1 VSRWA
6 RRADCL
12 PTHRFLSQE
21 AGHRT
26 RQKPRVVESG
36 QIAESAYS
44 VASRCGEP
52 AFVRRLLAVRPTVK
66 LQASQWIRD
75 LTGVRTRYKPGT
87 SPRFTRDSQRSRFRV
102 CGWPVTP
109 ARSCRRLRSI
119 VGCHCARVESVRWCA
134 SWQCSFHDRRSDR
147 VRPAPFRSP
156 SPPLSSTTLS
166 FDFS

>member
-1 VSRWA
+1 MPSHTPVSESGSGSSKSSATTTCGIWPNRRVRLFGGA
-6 RRADCL
+6 DLRRACI
-12 PTHRFLSQE
+12 RS
-21 AGHRT
+21 
-26 RQKPRVVESG
+26 SC
-36 QIAESAYS
+36 
-44 VASRCGEP
+44 ASSPPNGETS
-52 AFVRRLLAVRPTVK
+52 RISMDSR
-66 LQASQWIRD
+66 SNW
-75 LTGVRTRYKPGT
+75 VRTRYKPGT
-87 SPRFTRDSQRSRFRV
+87 SPCFTRDSQRSRFRV